1 MDGNSD
7 QETLLAIAHATRR
20 STLAL
25 ARQLRRMR
33 SDHGI
38 SAAKLALLS
47 RLERLG
53 RPMTASDLAQI
64 ERLQPQSIT
73 RLIADLE
80 EKGLLKRTQDPVDRR
95 QFLLAITPRGHDLLA
110 EDAGR
115 QNAWLARRMAETLT
129 PAERDLL
136 AIAARLM
143 ERFSLPQT
151 GGEPLPM
158 EPERADFTSAKA
170 LPKTCCRD

>member
-1 MDGNSD
+1 MDGNGNL
-7 QETLLAIAHATRR
+7 ETLLTIAHVTRR

-33 SDHGI
+33 SDHGV

-80 EKGLLKRTQDPVDRR
+80 EKGLLERTQDPVDRR

-110 EDAGR
+110 EDAAR
-115 QNAWLARRMAETLT
+115 QNAWLAQKMAEALT
-129 PAERDLL
+129 PSEREIVG
-136 AIAARLM
+136 IAARLM
-143 ERFSLPQT
+143 DKLSLPPGAKRPEEHP
-151 GGEPLPM
+151 GG
-158 EPERADFTSAKA
+158 D
-170 LPKTCCRD
+170 

>member
-1 MDGNSD
+1 MMGENGN
-7 QETLLAIAHATRR
+7 QEPHSEIAHAMRR

-33 SDHGI
+33 SDHGV

-80 EKGLLKRTQDPVDRR
+80 GKGLLARRQDAADKR
-95 QFLLAITPRGHDLLA
+95 QFLLDITDGGRALLQ
-110 EDAGR
+110 EDAR
-115 QNAWLARRMAETLT
+115 CQSVWLARKMAETLT
-129 PAERDLL
+129 PSEREMLGIAAELMEKLSLPHGHEQPWPEGRQDLGPRDLGSG
-136 AIAARLM
+136 AN
-143 ERFSLPQT
+143 
-151 GGEPLPM
+151 
-158 EPERADFTSAKA
+158 
-170 LPKTCCRD
+170 LPK

>member
-1 MDGNSD
+1 MDGNGD
-7 QETLLAIAHATRR
+7 LEALLAIAHATRR

-33 SDHGI
+33 SDHGV

-53 RPMTASDLAQI
+53 RPMTASDLAQV

-80 EKGLLKRTQDPVDRR
+80 EKGLLRRTQDPVDRR
-95 QFLLAITPRGHDLLA
+95 QFLLAITPGGHDLLA
-110 EDAGR
+110 EDAAR
-115 QNAWLARRMAETLT
+115 QNAWLAQKMADALT
-129 PAERDLL
+129 PSEREIIS
-136 AIAARLM
+136 IAARLM
-143 ERFSLPQT
+143 DKLSLPP
-151 GGEPLPM
+151 GEPFDPGSLPVGANR
-158 EPERADFTSAKA
+158 PEEHPGRN
-170 LPKTCCRD
+170 

>member
-1 MDGNSD
+1 MDGNGD
-7 QETLLAIAHATRR
+7 LEALLAIAHATRR

-33 SDHGI
+33 SDHGV

-80 EKGLLKRTQDPVDRR
+80 EKGLLRRTQDPVDRR
-95 QFLLAITPRGHDLLA
+95 QFLLAITPGGHDLLA
-110 EDAGR
+110 EDAAR
-115 QNAWLARRMAETLT
+115 QNAWLAQKMADALT
-129 PAERDLL
+129 PSEREIIG
-136 AIAARLM
+136 IAARLM
-143 ERFSLPQT
+143 DKLSLPP
-151 GGEPLPM
+151 GEHFDPGSLPVGANR
-158 EPERADFTSAKA
+158 PEEHPGRN
-170 LPKTCCRD
+170 